1 MAHTTW
7 HQDDTTLPRGA
18 AQAPPQAP
26 GADMHTRN
34 APHTEP
40 RTWPTPTAHT
50 TGHHN
55 DDNPAARGGPRP
67 PRRHLGH
74 TFTHKTHHT
83 HKQHVTPVP
92 TDRLLERVQER
103 GAVRNMQDHNL
114 TVTDETDA

>member
-40 RTWPTPTAHT
+40 RT
-50 TGHHN
+50 
-55 DDNPAARGGPRP
+55 
-67 PRRHLGH
+67 
-74 TFTHKTHHT
+74 
-83 HKQHVTPVP
+83 
-92 TDRLLERVQER
+92 
-103 GAVRNMQDHNL
+103 
-114 TVTDETDA
+114 